1 MNNIVNVWL
10 NNIHFYSLLIATMNV
25 KNFLHVNQFVI
36 DDDEKHCVYFQSYS
50 SLICEIDYY
59 NKKIYVYEKWNYSL
73 TTVKHF
79 YAFIKEYT
87 WIDIDRKTMNKLE
100 NKKIDNFINWFFF
113 VFDKNV
119 KDFEKS
125 LID

>member
-1 MNNIVNVWL
+1 MKVQ
-10 NNIHFYSLLIATMNV
+10 
-25 KNFLHVNQFVI
+25 NFLHVNQFII
-36 DDDEKHCVYFQSYS
+36 DDDAKHCVYFQSYS

-59 NKKIYVYEKWNYSL
+59 NKRIYVYEKWNYSL

-79 YAFIKEYT
+79 YAFIKEYA
-87 WIDIDRKTMNKLE
+87 WIDIDRKTMDKLE
-100 NKKIDNFINWFFF
+100 NWKIDNFINWFFF
-113 VFDKNV
+113 IFDKNV